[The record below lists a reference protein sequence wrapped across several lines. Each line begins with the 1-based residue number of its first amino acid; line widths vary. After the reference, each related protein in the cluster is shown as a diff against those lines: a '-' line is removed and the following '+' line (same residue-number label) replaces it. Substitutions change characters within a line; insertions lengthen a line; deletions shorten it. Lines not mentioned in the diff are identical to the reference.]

1 MMKVI
6 LYAIVGVVSFV
17 VASVS
22 SSLITN
28 SINTKETETKP
39 TPEEKPKPK
48 AEEPKPA
55 PEKVEEPKPA
65 PEKVE
70 ERKSSPPPPPP
81 VVRGPGNLDYPTY
94 TPPINQMGPGNL

>member
-48 AEEPKPA
+48 VEA
-55 PEKVEEPKPA
+55 EEPKPA

-70 ERKSSPPPPPP
+70 ERKSSPPPPPL
-81 VVRGPGNLDYPTY
+81 VRGPGNLDYPTY

>member
-1 MMKVI
+1 MKVI

-28 SINTKETETKP
+28 SINTKETQTKP

-48 AEEPKPA
+48 PKP
-55 PEKVEEPKPA
+55 KVEAEEPKPA

-70 ERKSSPPPPPP
+70 ERKSSPPPPP

>member
-28 SINTKETETKP
+28 SINTKETQTKP
-39 TPEEKPKPK
+39 TPEEKPK

-55 PEKVEEPKPA
+55 PEKVEE
-65 PEKVE
+65 
-70 ERKSSPPPPPP
+70 RKSPPPPPP

>member
-22 SSLITN
+22 SSLIAN

-39 TPEEKPKPK
+39 TPEEKPKPE
-48 AEEPKPA
+48 AEA
-55 PEKVEEPKPA
+55 EEPKPA

-70 ERKSSPPPPPP
+70 ERKSSPPPPP

>member
-39 TPEEKPKPK
+39 TPEEKPKVE
-48 AEEPKPA
+48 A
-55 PEKVEEPKPA
+55 EEPKPA

-70 ERKSSPPPPPP
+70 ERKSSPPPP